1 MHRKGWVPWLHA
13 CRAFLACPVLPGK
26 RNHEKRIRLSIMAH
40 KLEHPAPTSSGDP
53 AMAATTWATSPSSV
67 TPSCR
72 KTRVTSIEEKERD
85 EEEDGGGLK

>member
-26 RNHEKRIRLSIMAH
+26 RNQKRIRLSIMAH
-40 KLEHPAPTSSGDP
+40 KLEHPTPTSSGDP
-53 AMAATTWATSPSSV
+53 AMAATKWTTSPSSV

-72 KTRVTSIEEKERD
+72 KTRVISVEEKERD
-85 EEEDGGGLK
+85 EEEDGGLK